1 MATVSKAFPI
11 TSLSNPRIKRLLKLR
26 KSRDRRRD
34 GVFLAEGLREVER
47 AFAAGLVLEE
57 LYVCPSLLGNQQVA
71 AEARQRFEVTEA
83 ILKKAAY
90 RDDPEGVLAVVCQP
104 ELSLDDL
111 PEGEFWLIAVG
122 TEKPGNLGA
131 MVRTA
136 AAAGC
141 TGVLATGPV
150 DVFNPNAI
158 RASTGAVFSLPV
170 VEAEDEAIIAWCRR
184 RKLRLIAATP
194 VGGLPYDQA
203 SYQRAVIV
211 IGPEDKGLDERWLAA
226 SDQRVTIPMAA
237 GVVDSL
243 NAAATAAVLLFKA
256 RAAMAGRADKP

>member
-1 MATVSKAFPI
+1 MGRDFPI
-11 TSLSNPRIKRLLKLR
+11 TSPSNPRIKRLLKLR

-47 AFAAGLVLEE
+47 AFAAGLQLEE
-57 LYVCPSLLGNQQVA
+57 LYVCPALLGGQRVA
-71 AEARQRFEVTEA
+71 AEAAQRFEVTEA
-83 ILKKAAY
+83 ILNKAAY
-90 RDDPEGVLAVVCQP
+90 RDDPEGVLAVVRQP
-104 ELSLDDL
+104 EHSLADL
-111 PEGEFWLIAVG
+111 PIGDLWLIAVG

-141 TGVLATGPV
+141 AGVLATGPV

-170 VEAEDEAIIAWCRR
+170 VEAEDEAIIAWCRKR
-184 RKLRLIAATP
+184 DLRLIAATP
-194 VGGLPYDQA
+194 EGGLPYQQV
-203 SYQRAVIV
+203 SYQRAAIV
-211 IGPEDKGLDERWLAA
+211 IGPEDKGLDDRWLAA
-226 SDQRVTIPMAA
+226 AEQRVTIPMAA

-243 NAAATAAVLLFKA
+243 NAAATAAVLLFEA
-256 RAAMAGRADKP
+256 RNWYGGQKR